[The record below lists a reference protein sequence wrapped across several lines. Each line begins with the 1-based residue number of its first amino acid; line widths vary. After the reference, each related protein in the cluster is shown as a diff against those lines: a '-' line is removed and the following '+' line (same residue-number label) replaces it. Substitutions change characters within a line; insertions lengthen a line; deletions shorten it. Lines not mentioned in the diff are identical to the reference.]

1 MVQRVVPH
9 NRKQQHRCYNRRMI
23 ASCLFLLQCL
33 SMVANTLAVHE
44 HSKNVFGM
52 EIEQCSKEGMALTG
66 ITGSGHCVHF
76 DELHHYDSSKVICV
90 NIPSFSDAYY
100 TDDDETETDFSPNF
114 FTATGE
120 TPLTE
125 LPCTEDPTRDCPV
138 YNWCI
143 NELSFASYVEYVGG
157 CEKIGR
163 ILCEATNHEAISQYE
178 LQLIEGTDE
187 TELQKINTALEC
199 LKFKCWL

>member
-1 MVQRVVPH
+1 M
-9 NRKQQHRCYNRRMI
+9 
-23 ASCLFLLQCL
+23 
-33 SMVANTLAVHE
+33 
-44 HSKNVFGM
+44 FGL
-52 EIEQCSKEGMALTG
+52 EIESCSTKGMALTG

-90 NIPSFSDAYY
+90 DIPSFSDAYY
-100 TDDDETETDFSPNF
+100 SDGDETATDFSPNF

-138 YNWCI
+138 EHWCI
-143 NELSFASYVEYVGG
+143 NEVAFASYVDYVGG
-157 CEKIGR
+157 CEKIGK
-163 ILCEATNHEAISQYE
+163 ILCEATNREAIDQYE
-178 LQLIEGTDE
+178 IQLLEGQEE
-187 TELQKINTALEC
+187 TEKELVLAALEC